1 MWFFMKSFI
10 ILYFRLKYRKV
21 KSHTENDINFLE
33 ASIQLLYI
41 LGRLQY
47 LRKIHTSDH
56 KFTTFQESSIVCMQT
71 QFTLLIN
78 KLTAID
84 NSEEEETNKLQN
96 TIENFVLLITDEFE
110 IIKFN
115 EDSFG
120 PKKEFCFMCNE
131 TINDFE
137 KCNNDHKVTRCIL
150 SYTQV
155 GSEAFAFIKNKIMI
169 NNYVNITTYL
179 HVDQV

>member
-1 MWFFMKSFI
+1 M
-10 ILYFRLKYRKV
+10 KYRKV
-21 KSHTENDINFLE
+21 KSQTENDLEFLE

-41 LGRLQY
+41 LGRLQF

-56 KFTTFQESSIVCMQT
+56 KFTTFQESSILCMQT

-78 KLTAID
+78 KLTSIG
-84 NSEEEETNKLQN
+84 NSEEEPNTLQK
-96 TIENFVLLITDEFE
+96 TIENCVLLITDEFE

-131 TINDFE
+131 AINDFE
-137 KCNNDHKVTRCIL
+137 KCNNDHKVTRCTL
-150 SYTQV
+150 SYTPV
-155 GSEAFAFIKNKIMI
+155 SSEAFTFNKHKIMI
-169 NNYVNITTYL
+169 NNNVNINNYL
-179 HVDQV
+179 YTDQV